1 MKIPSCPPVWK
12 VDETPDLTITVIY
25 FKQNI
30 RVDGSGVGRLEL
42 KIIEIKLETLTDWE
56 EECFS
61 KY

>member
-1 MKIPSCPPVWK
+1 M
-12 VDETPDLTITVIY
+12 TQDLTITAIY
-25 FKQNI
+25 LKQYI

-42 KIIEIKLETLTDWE
+42 KIIEINLETLKDRE